1 MSIQEPV
8 VKEIMRRYDILSS
21 QDPDELRSLMVTS
34 RVMFRAKLA
43 LIGYPFQNPP
53 SWMDEEYV
61 KPIMDTDTF
70 HSDLYDPI
78 IHGLY
83 SQMLEKL
90 TKEEV

>member
-1 MSIQEPV
+1 MSIQESV
-8 VKEIMRRYDILSS
+8 VKEIMRRYDILNS
-21 QDPDELRSLMVTS
+21 QDTKELLSMMLTS

-43 LIGYPFQNPP
+43 LIGYPFQDPP
-53 SWMDEEYV
+53 SWMDDEYI
-61 KPIMDTDTF
+61 KPVMDNDTF

-90 TKEEV
+90 TKEEA

>member
-8 VKEIMRRYDILSS
+8 VKEIMRRYDILAS
-21 QDPDELRSLMVTS
+21 QDPAELRSLMLTS
-34 RVMFRAKLA
+34 RIMFRAKLA

-53 SWMDEEYV
+53 GWMDDEYL
-61 KPIMDTDTF
+61 KPVMDLDTF

-83 SQMLEKL
+83 SQMLAKL
-90 TKEEV
+90 TKEKA

>member
-1 MSIQEPV
+1 MSIQESV
-8 VKEIMRRYDILSS
+8 VKEIMRRYDILNS
-21 QDPDELRSLMVTS
+21 QDPKELLSMMLTS

-43 LIGYPFQNPP
+43 LIGYPFQDPP
-53 SWMDEEYV
+53 SWMDDEYI
-61 KPIMDTDTF
+61 KPVMDNETF

-90 TKEEV
+90 TKEEA

>member
-1 MSIQEPV
+1 MSIQESV
-8 VKEIMRRYDILSS
+8 VKEIMRRYDILNR
-21 QDPDELRSLMVTS
+21 QDPKELLSMMLTS

-43 LIGYPFQNPP
+43 LIGYPFQDPP
-53 SWMDEEYV
+53 SWMDDEYI
-61 KPIMDTDTF
+61 KPVMDNETF

-90 TKEEV
+90 TKEEA